1 MLEFADMVR
10 YCHNMVQPDNLAA
23 TPPRPEPPLLERA
36 RRIGWA
42 LLALSVAAMLVAR
55 VGPEEWRMAGIGTS
69 IACGLFGLLAI
80 VNVAL
85 VRGLY
90 KQVGEMAQRQ
100 DDAP

>member
-1 MLEFADMVR
+1 MR
-10 YCHNMVQPDNLAA
+10 YCHTMDQPDNLASA
-23 TPPRPEPPLLERA
+23 PPRPEPPLIERA
-36 RRIGWA
+36 RRTGWA

-55 VGPEEWRMAGIGTS
+55 VGPADWRIMAIGAS

-90 KQVGEMAQRQ
+90 KQVGEMVQPQ

>member
-1 MLEFADMVR
+1 MDQSDSPAL
-10 YCHNMVQPDNLAA
+10 PS
-23 TPPRPEPPLLERA
+23 PRPEPPLIERA
-36 RRIGWA
+36 RRTGWA

-55 VGPEEWRMAGIGTS
+55 VGPVDWRSVAIGAS

-90 KQVGEMAQRQ
+90 KQVGAMAPLGKDEEPQ
-100 DDAP
+100 P

>member
-1 MLEFADMVR
+1 MDR
-10 YCHNMVQPDNLAA
+10 PDIHASA
-23 TPPRPEPPLLERA
+23 PTRPEPPLIERA
-36 RRIGWA
+36 RRSGWV

-55 VGPEEWRMAGIGTS
+55 VGSADWRTFAIGTS

-90 KQVGEMAQRQ
+90 KQVGEMAQPPE
-100 DDAP
+100 DSA